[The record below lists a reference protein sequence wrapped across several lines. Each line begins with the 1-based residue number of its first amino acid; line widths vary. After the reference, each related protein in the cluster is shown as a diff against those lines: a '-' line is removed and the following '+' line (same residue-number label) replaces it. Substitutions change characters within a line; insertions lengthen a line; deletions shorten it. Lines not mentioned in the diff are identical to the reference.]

1 VTTNPDKPE
10 SKPESKPTPNA
21 DKQGSKSDSKPS
33 PKDDKNDL
41 KSLPMPELMKKLG
54 ASADGLT
61 QAEATKRQAQYG
73 PNQIEEKKTNE
84 YLKFLS
90 YFWGP
95 IPWMIEAAVILSGVV
110 RHWLDFF
117 VILVLLLS
125 NALVGFWEEHQAG
138 NAIAAL
144 KARLAIK
151 AKVKRDGKWEDPK
164 ASELVPG
171 DVIRLRLGDIV
182 PADARL
188 LDGDSIEVDQSALTG
203 ESLPVTAKPG
213 GAVYSGSIIRQGEI
227 DAIVYATGTNT
238 YFGKTA
244 QLVQSAHTVSHF
256 QKAVMKIGD
265 YLIILAVA
273 LVALILVFALFRGD
287 KVLTTLEFCLVL
299 LVAAIPVAMPTV
311 LSVTMAVGARLLAK
325 KEAIVTRLS
334 AIEELAGVDVLCSDK
349 TGTLTQNKL
358 TLGDPF
364 TVDGIA
370 PDKVILWAALA
381 SRAEDK
387 DTIDLAVIG
396 GVKDDKELKS
406 CQVLHFMP
414 FDPVHKRT
422 EATVKGADGKQ
433 FFVAKGAPQVIL
445 KMATNAGDVK
455 PAVEKAIN
463 EFAGRGFRS
472 LGVARADEEG
482 KWKFVGMLPLFDP
495 PREQAKATIASAVQ
509 MGVKIKMVT
518 GDQLAIAR
526 ETSKQLGLGSN
537 ILDACSLGDLKKDAT
552 PEQAK
557 AIEGADGFAQVFPE
571 HKFHIIEVLQKHGH
585 IVGMTGDGVNDAPA
599 LKKADCGIAVS
610 GATDAARAAA
620 SIVLLASGLSVI
632 IDAIKESRRIFQRM
646 NSYAIYR
653 IAETLR
659 VLFFMTLA
667 ILVFNFYPVTAVM
680 IVMIALLNDGA
691 ILSIAYDNV
700 HYRNKPEAWNMR
712 LVLAISTVLGVIGVV
727 AAFGL
732 FYLAER
738 VFHFDRLH
746 AQTLMYLKLSVAG
759 HLTIFLTRT
768 RGPFWSIR
776 PAKIL
781 WMAVLGTQTI
791 ATLIAVYGLF
801 MTPLGWKWAGFVWGY
816 AIAWALIND
825 RIKLLAYKIFDPVKA
840 APKADTKGE
849 SKPDAKTEPKP
860 DVKADQPKPEAKT
873 DAPAPEAKPDQPK
886 PEAKAEPKPDAKPDA
901 PAPEAKAETK
911 PDAKAEPKS
920 ETKTDEP
927 KPEAKADVPKPD
939 AKADQPKPDA
949 KLDAPTPE
957 AKAEP
962 KHDAKTE
969 PKPETKTEPNS
980 DAKTDA
986 PKPDAKTPSDLT
998 PQVAKRAYEIYEKRA
1013 GNDGTAV
1020 QDWKKAEQEIRND
1033 DAKAEPKPEAEAD
1046 APAPDAKA
1054 EPKPDSKAEPKPD
1067 TKADA
1072 PAPEAKADEQKPEAK
1087 GKPQP
1092 DVSPQLVKRVHEV
1105 YEQLGREDV
1114 QIVQNFEKA
1123 EPDLK
1128 NNESKK

>member
-1 VTTNPDKPE
+1 VKPNPDKPE
-10 SKPESKPTPNA
+10 SKPE
-21 DKQGSKSDSKPS
+21 SKPS

-61 QAEATKRQAQYG
+61 QAEAQKRLAQYG
-73 PNQIEEKKTNE
+73 PNEIAEKKTNQ

-138 NAIAAL
+138 DAIAAL

-151 AKVKRDGKWEDPK
+151 AKVKRDGKWENPK

-171 DVIRLRLGDIV
+171 DVVRLRLGDIV

-188 LDGDSIEVDQSALTG
+188 LEGDSIEVDQSALTG

-244 QLVQSAHTVSHF
+244 QMVQSAHTVSHF

-364 TVDGIA
+364 TVGGIA

-396 GVKDDKELKS
+396 GVKNDKELKS

-445 KMATNAGDVK
+445 QMATNAGDVK
-455 PAVEKAIN
+455 DAVEKTILD
-463 EFAGRGFRS
+463 FAGRGYRS
-472 LGVARADEEG
+472 LGVARADEQG

-495 PREQAKATIASAVQ
+495 PREQAKATIASAIQ

-518 GDQLAIAR
+518 GDQIAIAR
-526 ETSKQLGLGSN
+526 ETSKQLGLGEN
-537 ILDACSLGDLKKDAT
+537 ILDANSLGDLKKDAS

-557 AIEGADGFAQVFPE
+557 AIEDADGFAQVFPE
-571 HKFHIIEVLQKHGH
+571 HKFYIIEVLQKHGH

-620 SIVLLASGLSVI
+620 SIVLLTSGLSVI

-700 HYRNKPEAWNMR
+700 HYRDKPEAWNMR
-712 LVLAISTVLGVIGVV
+712 LVLSISTVLGVVGVV

-738 VFHFDRLH
+738 VFHMDRLTV
-746 AQTLMYLKLSVAG
+746 QTLMYLKLSVAG

-776 PAKIL
+776 PAKTL
-781 WMAVLGTQTI
+781 WIAVLSTQAV
-791 ATLIAVYGLF
+791 ATLIAVYGVF
-801 MTPLGWKWAGFVWGY
+801 MAPLGWKWAGFVWAY
-816 AIAWALIND
+816 ALVWALLND
-825 RIKLLAYKIFDPVKA
+825 RIKLLAYRIFDP
-840 APKADTKGE
+840 
-849 SKPDAKTEPKP
+849 
-860 DVKADQPKPEAKT
+860 
-873 DAPAPEAKPDQPK
+873 AKPALLSRK
-886 PEAKAEPKPDAKPDA
+886 PVDR
-901 PAPEAKAETK
+901 T
-911 PDAKAEPKS
+911 S
-920 ETKTDEP
+920 EI
-927 KPEAKADVPKPD
+927 AA
-939 AKADQPKPDA
+939 
-949 KLDAPTPE
+949 
-957 AKAEP
+957 
-962 KHDAKTE
+962 
-969 PKPETKTEPNS
+969 
-980 DAKTDA
+980 
-986 PKPDAKTPSDLT
+986 
-998 PQVAKRAYEIYEKRA
+998 RAYELYQQRA
-1013 GNDGTAV
+1013 HGESQQD
-1020 QDWKKAEQEIRND
+1020 QDWL
-1033 DAKAEPKPEAEAD
+1033 EAERETRGD
-1046 APAPDAKA
+1046 AAAK
-1054 EPKPDSKAEPKPD
+1054 
-1067 TKADA
+1067 
-1072 PAPEAKADEQKPEAK
+1072 
-1087 GKPQP
+1087 
-1092 DVSPQLVKRVHEV
+1092 
-1105 YEQLGREDV
+1105 
-1114 QIVQNFEKA
+1114 
-1123 EPDLK
+1123 
-1128 NNESKK
+1128 KKIA